1 MRAKSPA
8 ERKESMAGELVVAYF
23 PYTLLGESDLKRL
36 CLFVS
41 RLHLLQIDPQVGV
54 GLPAELRARDFIQP
68 VFPVRENSTLE
79 RIRLALGSYRQLGA
93 LRPDGDLFRSFS
105 AFALQDD
112 DPEEST
118 SRLRAYLR
126 GSRPKPTPEDRA
138 LVDAGVFLLL
148 AHEAD
153 REHLELGRQL
163 GGIRALEAEFARA
176 VGVTDEHGEE
186 PEPVEKPD
194 GDDLER
200 SRREQVVQRL
210 RAWTRLCLAGES
222 EAATPLTTS
231 VAVMEEIRE
240 RLPSLVAA
248 MAPAAFAAAPGAR
261 RLCRLPDPGAF
272 PAAEVL
278 ALREELARA
287 GILQRWRLA
296 VAAALEGLQASEPAA
311 MEEVEAAAAALV
323 EQWPARPAA
332 DLEAQAT
339 LYPRLPALTAF
350 ALATGL
356 QSPTA
361 DLLDPEGRNGVSL
374 LLAPV

>member
-1 MRAKSPA
+1 M
-8 ERKESMAGELVVAYF
+8 VAYF

-36 CLFVS
+36 CLYVS

-138 LVDAGVFLLL
+138 LVDAAVFLLL

-176 VGVTDEHGEE
+176 VGLTDEHGEE

-194 GDDLER
+194 GDDLEQ

-240 RLPSLVAA
+240 RLPSLLAA
-248 MAPAAFAAAPGAR
+248 MA
-261 RLCRLPDPGAF
+261 
-272 PAAEVL
+272 
-278 ALREELARA
+278 
-287 GILQRWRLA
+287 
-296 VAAALEGLQASEPAA
+296 PAA

-323 EQWPARPAA
+323 EHWPARPAA
-332 DLEAQAT
+332 DLEVQAT